1 MKKLLTVTLV
11 LVFACA
17 LVFALGC
24 NKKKAEETG
33 MEGGQQMEQTSPPAG
48 GMTDSTGAM
57 MSHPDTTGGAMG
69 GK

>member
-33 MEGGQQMEQTSPPAG
+33 MEGGQQMEQTSPPA
-48 GMTDSTGAM
+48 TDSTGAM
-57 MSHPDTTGGAMG
+57 MSQPDTTGGMG
-69 GK
+69 AGH